1 MSFVPWS
8 VVGKLL
14 LTTDHGQL
22 TTDYHEIPRA
32 KQIHYDTGPNM
43 TPLVDVVMVI
53 LIFLML
59 TGQFVVQ
66 EHYLVSNLPLRKSAA
81 GNITP
86 PPGGFPEYE
95 LLEIRVDQN
104 ATRDGFVAR
113 VGQFQTGDPKVL
125 SASLGKLA
133 EQYTRADPTL
143 DKVQVV
149 ISPGRA
155 VKYDQIVQVYQAAL
169 DAKFRKIGFST
180 AR

>member
-1 MSFVPWS
+1 MRLR
-8 VVGKLL
+8 G
-14 LTTDHGQL
+14 
-22 TTDYHEIPRA
+22 A
-32 KQIHYDTGPNM
+32 KQVHYDSGPNM

-81 GNITP
+81 GNIAP

-113 VGQFQTGDPKVL
+113 VGQIQTDDSRVL
-125 SASLGKLA
+125 AASLKKLA
-133 EQYTRADPTL
+133 DQYIKADPSL
-143 DKVQVV
+143 EKVQVV
-149 ISPGRA
+149 ISPGKA
-155 VKYDQIVQVYQAAL
+155 VKYDQIVEVYQAAL
-169 DAKFRKIGFST
+169 EAQFKKIGFST

>member
-1 MSFVPWS
+1 M
-8 VVGKLL
+8 KLR
-14 LTTDHGQL
+14 GG
-22 TTDYHEIPRA
+22 
-32 KQIHYDTGPNM
+32 KQIHYDSGPNM
-43 TPLVDVVMVI
+43 TSLVDVVMVI

-66 EHYLVSNLPLRKSAA
+66 EHYLVSNLPLRRSSA
-81 GNITP
+81 GNVAP

-113 VGQFQTGDPKVL
+113 VGQFQTDDVKILAAGLK
-125 SASLGKLA
+125 KLA
-133 EQYTRADPTL
+133 DQYTKADPSL

-155 VKYDQIVQVYQAAL
+155 VKYSQIVEIYQAAL
-169 DAKFRKIGFST
+169 EAQFKKIGFST